1 MRARVGRWC
10 LIVCAAASA
19 GVAMTAGASARGE
32 CRHACG
38 AERQACRRAA
48 SAARGPAVRDAKR
61 FCARQRADCR
71 HCCRTRAADTTCVA
85 PSVTITEAAP
95 DRIGGT
101 VAHAGG
107 ADVRIVG
114 WTLSDRCYA
123 QETSVSPGP
132 DGTFSFA
139 TRPWSRVAVLLV
151 DPSYRL
157 PSLAS
162 IDYHPGTDPG
172 VLAWAETPPS
182 PTLSFAGATWRPKH
196 SAPSPVGPGPC
207 IFHEQN
213 AATDGAGTLHLRTEV
228 RDGGWTCGE
237 AVLDGPRGYGV
248 YTCQV
253 ADGVDRLDRNTVLGL
268 FLYETDTR
276 EIDVECSAVLT
287 GFASGCQF
295 VVQPFTHP
303 GNRVVFR
310 VPPGV
315 GLTHRIA
322 WHAGRVDFLT
332 WKGFAP
338 QPPPFADVVSGGTHS
353 GADVPPAGALRT
365 RANLW
370 LFLGQAPAAG
380 ASQDVAL
387 RDFTF
392 VPE

>member
-1 MRARVGRWC
+1 MRARVATWC
-10 LIVCAAASA
+10 LIAWAAAHA
-19 GVAMTAGASARGE
+19 GNAIAAGASARGE
-32 CRHACG
+32 CRQACG

-48 SAARGPAVRDAKR
+48 AGTRGPALRDAKH
-61 FCARQRADCR
+61 FCARQRVACR
-71 HCCRTRAADTTCVA
+71 RCCRTGAADATCVA
-85 PSVTITEAAP
+85 PSVTITDPAP
-95 DRIGGT
+95 ARISG
-101 VAHAGG
+101 VVSHAGG
-107 ADVRIVG
+107 SDRRIVG
-114 WTLSDRCYA
+114 WARTDRWYA

-132 DGTFSFA
+132 DGSFAFA
-139 TRPWSRVAVLLV
+139 TRPWARVAALLV
-151 DPSYRL
+151 GPTYRL
-157 PSLAS
+157 PSLPS

-182 PTLSFAGATWRPKH
+182 PTLSFAGATWRAKH

-207 IFHEQN
+207 VFHEQN
-213 AATDGAGTLHLRTEV
+213 ATVVAAGALHLRTEA
-228 RDGGWTCGE
+228 RDGVWTCGE

-248 YTCQV
+248 YTFQV

-295 VVQPFTHP
+295 VVQPFHTP

-310 VPPGV
+310 VPAGV

-338 QPPPFADVVSGGTHS
+338 YPPPFADLVYGWTHT
-353 GADVPPAGALRT
+353 GQDVPPAGALRT

-387 RDFTF
+387 RGFTF